1 MTGTTSGTY
10 TFLANTPIGDVVV
23 EAFERIGLEAVT
35 LKDTQLVSARRS
47 LNLALQEMSL
57 DGVNLWAVVLETITL
72 SQGVAAYSVPA
83 NTVNIMDMYI
93 SITSGGQTQDRTM
106 APLSRSDYASIPNK
120 ASQGVPSQFW
130 FNRLVGPTITLYLT
144 PDGNGPY
151 TLNYYRMRWLQDADY
166 ANGQLPDVHVL
177 FYDALCAKLAAK
189 LALKYAPDKLLV
201 MKQESKE
208 AWDKAI
214 GENRERVPLRL
225 GPDTSGYFRS

>member
-10 TFLANTPIGDVVV
+10 TFLANMPITDCVI
-23 EAFERIGLEAVT
+23 EASERMGVSPINF
-35 LKDTQLVSARRS
+35 KDTQLISARRS
-47 LNLALQEMSL
+47 LNLVLQEMSL
-57 DGVNLWAVVLETITL
+57 DGVNLWAVDLQSITL
-72 SQGVAAYSVPA
+72 VQGQASYSVPS

-93 SITSGGQTQDRTM
+93 SINSNGQTQDRIM
-106 APLSRSDYASIPNK
+106 APLGRSDYASIPNK
-120 ASQGVPSQFW
+120 LMQGVPSQFW
-130 FNRLVGPTITLYLT
+130 FDRLVSPTITLYLA

-151 TLNYYRMRWLQDADY
+151 ILNYYRMRWLQDADY

-189 LALKYAPDKLLV
+189 LALKFAPDKYMML
-201 MKQESKE
+201 KQEAME

-225 GPDTSGYFRS
+225 GPDTSGYFSE